1 MSMLSLKK
9 PKMLLFDYGQT
20 LVSEAYYDM
29 ALGHAA
35 VLARAVSNPLGRTP
49 EELAELTRELEGEM
63 ERFHR
68 ADGSVNRCET
78 HNFPFQRYLYESQ
91 GIAFDCPREE
101 VERLYWDAAA
111 PGAPTE
117 GVGEFLDFLEGRGV
131 RTGVISN
138 LSFSGAALSERLT
151 RLIPNHRFEFILS
164 TAEYVFRKPS
174 RRIFELALVKAG
186 LPPEEV
192 WYCGDSPVY
201 DLRGAYDSGLQP
213 VWYRGAR
220 SPLWHTGDLPD
231 VPHLEAE
238 SWSALA
244 ELLNTL

>member
-1 MSMLSLKK
+1 MRIPTLKR

-20 LVSEAYYDM
+20 LVSESYYDM

-35 VLARAVSNPLGRTP
+35 VLAHAVSNPMARTP
-49 EELAELTRELEGEM
+49 EELAALTRELESEM
-63 ERFHR
+63 ERFYR
-68 ADGSVNRCET
+68 ADGSVTPCET

-111 PGAPTE
+111 PGSPTA
-117 GVGEFLDFLEGRGV
+117 GVAAFLDFLETQGI

-138 LSFSGAALSERLT
+138 LSFSGAALAGRLA
-151 RLIPNHRFEFILS
+151 RLLPGHRFEFILS

-174 RRIFELALVKAG
+174 RRIFELALLKAG
-186 LPPEEV
+186 LPAEEV

-201 DLRGAYDSGLQP
+201 DLRGAHGCGIQP
-213 VWYRGAR
+213 VWYTGSL
-220 SPLWHTGDLPD
+220 SPLWYHGEVPD
-231 VPHLEAE
+231 VPHLEAA
-238 SWSALA
+238 SWSDL
-244 ELLNTL
+244 EGILRTL